1 MGVFVLPVPQLN
13 KKRMKKKEKNPVKKK
28 INRLYRQQN
37 FVSAKVPAK
46 ITETNSENRVLIKFY
61 PKSIIF

>member
-13 KKRMKKKEKNPVKKK
+13 KKRMKKKRKKPGK
-28 INRLYRQQN
+28 KENRLYRQQN